1 MAAAAAG
8 CGEAVPER
16 GRAARATPAPTAP
29 AAPAALPGERG
40 RMEGTWRL
48 TVTMSDPADRIEVR
62 WKVKPSCRRGP
73 CGGRIRS
80 SSSAVLV
87 LEESGGEGDYLATTE
102 FSSPCVDEKE
112 RVIAENGY
120 LVHRTD
126 TLTVTEAVTTARG
139 KMAVEVMGFSE
150 TVGTPVEGVDPSCKA
165 MTTYEDLRA
174 VRVDRPEPG

>member
-1 MAAAAAG
+1 
-8 CGEAVPER
+8 
-16 GRAARATPAPTAP
+16 
-29 AAPAALPGERG
+29 
-40 RMEGTWRL
+40 
-48 TVTMSDPADRIEVR
+48 
-62 WKVKPSCRRGP
+62 
-73 CGGRIRS
+73 
-80 SSSAVLV
+80 
-87 LEESGGEGDYLATTE
+87 
-102 FSSPCVDEKE
+102 VDEKE

-126 TLTVTEAVTTARG
+126 TLTVTEAVTTAHG